1 MTIIL
6 LIIVRCILYWI
17 LSKLIRI
24 IHWIN
29 FFVKMIESN
38 SCSSAFFQYYIDCL
52 FLNFVQCDWWNPEN
66 SWFEFHCFSKRRPSK
81 HFASTSLASWGFN
94 PLKHIDWIH
103 LIVYQTKVVVLIPSA
118 SMWWD
123 ERKMSWNECMKQ
135 CSILRCTKWSINII
149 HPTLNYCNFALM
161 TSQANL

>member
-1 MTIIL
+1 MSLHLWKQKLWNSQWKNDRIKFIFICFFSMIIL
-6 LIIVRCILYWI
+6 IACT
-17 LSKLIRI
+17 LS
-24 IHWIN
+24 
-29 FFVKMIESN
+29 S
-38 SCSSAFFQYYIDCL
+38 
-52 FLNFVQCDWWNPEN
+52 CDWWNPEN

-135 CSILRCTKWSINII
+135 CSILRCTKWSITII
-149 HPTLNYCNFALM
+149 RPYKITISTLF
-161 TSQANL
+161 